1 VRLAVSANDCH
12 IPVKCVSV
20 CSFFPSKFE
29 SFRCEFLY
37 FLHNSAGPSCQ
48 AYTYIHIHMWQ
59 NNSAIENLSGRGMR
73 RSTLLG
79 EKRKTMYN
87 NMGKPTSQNKNRQ
100 FEVG

>member
-1 VRLAVSANDCH
+1 
-12 IPVKCVSV
+12 
-20 CSFFPSKFE
+20 
-29 SFRCEFLY
+29 
-37 FLHNSAGPSCQ
+37 
-48 AYTYIHIHMWQ
+48 MWQ